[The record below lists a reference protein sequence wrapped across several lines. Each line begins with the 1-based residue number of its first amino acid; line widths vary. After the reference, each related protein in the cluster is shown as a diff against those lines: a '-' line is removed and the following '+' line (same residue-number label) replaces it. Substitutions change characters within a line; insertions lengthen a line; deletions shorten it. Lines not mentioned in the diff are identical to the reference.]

1 MFPPQ
6 APIYLTGVLEYTIT
20 EVLEGAGVLAR
31 LLNERSKARTVTP
44 RILRLV
50 INNDDELNE
59 VFKGAIFAGSGGG
72 GSISKKHRHKLRGT
86 FETSDEEEVV
96 EVKKLKG
103 RKGDRES
110 SRAKKGS
117 RDEEEDSDDSVVVAE
132 TRGTTRDTEDGNLVR
147 RKDKKR

>member
-1 MFPPQ
+1 M
-6 APIYLTGVLEYTIT
+6 
-20 EVLEGAGVLAR
+20 AR
-31 LLNERSKARTVTP
+31 VSRECAVC
-44 RILRLV
+44 
-50 INNDDELNE
+50 
-59 VFKGAIFAGSGGG
+59 AGSGGG

-117 RDEEEDSDDSVVVAE
+117 RD
-132 TRGTTRDTEDGNLVR
+132 NLGKAMR
-147 RKDKKR
+147 P